1 MKPRD
6 KSNRETRAGRTPER
20 ADARPLVIA
29 HRGASADAPENT
41 LAAFRLARRLGA
53 GMVEL
58 DVHQTKDRRL
68 VVIHDPALTRT
79 TGVRAT
85 VASRTLAE
93 LADLDAGS
101 WFAPR
106 FARERVPTLEAA
118 LAALGSRMAVNIELK
133 SGPRPYPGIEARLV
147 ALLRRLG
154 WVRRALI
161 SSFHLAPLTRVRRLH
176 PAIAIGILVH
186 PWSLDAALRR
196 ARRLAAV
203 SVHPPARAVTPA
215 LVDRLHAEDFLVLPY
230 TVDRRDEQARLLRL
244 GVDGFFTNRPSPSAP
259 AAHRP

>member
-6 KSNRETRAGRTPER
+6 KSNQETPTGR
-20 ADARPLVIA
+20 RPAWAATRLLVIA

-41 LAAFRLARRLGA
+41 LSAFRLARRLGA

-68 VVIHDPALTRT
+68 VVIHDPTLTRT
-79 TGVRAT
+79 TGVRAV
-85 VASRTLAE
+85 VASWTLAG

-106 FARERVPTLEAA
+106 FARERVPTLEAV
-118 LAALGSRMAVNIELK
+118 LAVLGPRMAVNIELK
-133 SGPRPYPGIEARLV
+133 SGPRPYPGLEARLV

-161 SSFHLAPLTRVRRLH
+161 SSFHLARLTRVRRLH
-176 PAIAIGILVH
+176 PR
-186 PWSLDAALRR
+186 SEERR
-196 ARRLAAV
+196 VGKECRL
-203 SVHPPARAVTPA
+203 
-215 LVDRLHAEDFLVLPY
+215 
-230 TVDRRDEQARLLRL
+230 
-244 GVDGFFTNRPSPSAP
+244 
-259 AAHRP
+259 

>member
-6 KSNRETRAGRTPER
+6 KSNQAARTSRRP
-20 ADARPLVIA
+20 AWAAVRPLVIA

-58 DVHQTKDRRL
+58 DVRQTKDRRL
-68 VVIHDPALTRT
+68 VVLHDPALTRT
-79 TGVRAT
+79 TGARAA

-106 FARERVPTLEAA
+106 FARERVPTLAA
-118 LAALGSRMAVNIELK
+118 VLAALGPRMAVNIEIK
-133 SGPRPYPGIEARLV
+133 SGRRPYPGLEARLV
-147 ALLRRLG
+147 AWLRRLG
-154 WVRRALI
+154 WARRALI

-176 PAIAIGILVH
+176 PTVAIGILVH
-186 PWSLDAALRR
+186 PWSPDAALRR
-196 ARRLAAV
+196 ARRLGAV
-203 SVHPPARAVTPA
+203 SVHPPARVVTAP
-215 LVDRLHAEDFLVLPY
+215 LVDRLHAEGLLVLPY
-230 TVDRRDEQARLLRL
+230 TVDRRDDQARLLRL
-244 GVDGFFTNRPSPSAP
+244 GVDGFFTNRPSPATP
-259 AAHRP
+259 